1 MTASR
6 WGQEA
11 DRSTRIGAANDPP
24 AGWRPPAR
32 GSAEALVMGPIC
44 LALVGLVS
52 GVLARGGGLGRVGD
66 LAVGA
71 VVPLLVARLA
81 KRA

>member
-1 MTASR
+1 
-6 WGQEA
+6 
-11 DRSTRIGAANDPP
+11 
-24 AGWRPPAR
+24 
-32 GSAEALVMGPIC
+32 MGPIC